1 MKRKYIL
8 FLLVMFIGFVNSIYP
23 MQQSDNVVTVAREVL
38 SLDKGWRFSS
48 GGYSFPVIKVMLP
61 LMRMPKLGVRV
72 GQRLLIMMIRHGAF

>member
-38 SLDKGWRFSS
+38 SLDKGWRFHQ
-48 GGYSFPVIKVMLP
+48 GDIPFPVIKVMLP